1 MGAGRK
7 VHNELQGE
15 TGEILGQLSSAWQG
29 VTGQTIKKKRKLFQ
43 VNCNSRTL
51 THCSGEAVK
60 SQGVK
65 ATRTT
70 LVMCGSAV
78 QFLKLG
84 ANGGVFKRDD

>member
-1 MGAGRK
+1 MSFKGNRGKFLDNYQVHGR
-7 VHNELQGE
+7 G
-15 TGEILGQLSSAWQG
+15 
-29 VTGQTIKKKRKLFQ
+29 TIKKKRKLFQ
-43 VNCNSRTL
+43 INCNSRTL
-51 THCSGEAVK
+51 THCFGEAVK

-84 ANGGVFKRDD
+84 ANGGVFKCDD